1 MVTINLSENDF
12 DLLQNI
18 ILDARERVKHT
29 MSDDDQESIKQS
41 QEIKEL
47 YNKIIA
53 SADENAR
60 FTLR

>member
-1 MVTINLSENDF
+1 MEYYEKGEIDE
-12 DLLQNI
+12 
-18 ILDARERVKHT
+18 
-29 MSDDDQESIKQS
+29 QESIKQS

-53 SADENAR
+53 LADENAR